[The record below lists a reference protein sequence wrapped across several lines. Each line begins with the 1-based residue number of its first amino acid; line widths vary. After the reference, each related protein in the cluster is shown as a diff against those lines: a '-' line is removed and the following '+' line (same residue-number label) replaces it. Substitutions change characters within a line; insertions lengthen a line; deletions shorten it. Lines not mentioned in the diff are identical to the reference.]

1 MADAGRA
8 ELPDSRPLDRTRG
21 GPLLNENTRGELVF
35 DPTFSPRGDQ
45 LVLRRNEDPSDLSLL
60 SWPSREERWLTVQAR
75 PIGWSADGEWI
86 YAIQD
91 AVRAL
96 VRVSSRTGAPKTIGQ
111 FPVGP
116 RIHTCDPTP
125 ARDTIV
131 CSLTEGANGRLGDGE
146 TSIPTS
152 HSAPAVTFA
161 ASGAACQ
168 AANASIVSRPA
179 RPEGNNTPESYFFA
193 PEL

>member
-1 MADAGRA
+1 MTASHRPSGEKFASHKDSAVGWPLPIW
-8 ELPDSRPLDRTRG
+8 LPDGRLAWQTPDGQNYRIRDLWTGREEY
-21 GPLLNENTRGELVF
+21 LLNENTRGELVF

-116 RIHTCDPTP
+116 RIHTCDLTP

-131 CSLTEGANGRLGDGE
+131 CSLTEEQTDAWVMENFDPD
-146 TSIPTS
+146 IP
-152 HSAPAVTFA
+152 
-161 ASGAACQ
+161 
-168 AANASIVSRPA
+168 
-179 RPEGNNTPESYFFA
+179 
-193 PEL
+193 